1 MSDTICNSEFTGVLA
16 DRLRNLR
23 KSKRLS
29 WDKLAEALKD
39 KYKIKINRDT
49 LKFYEAKGDHS
60 KAGNNRAMKAE
71 YLYCLADFY
80 GVSVDYLLGITDDP
94 KPKSSVI
101 DDLGL
106 PISVCDMLL
115 EHNKAESLQRRGLE
129 ALCETGA
136 FFDLCE
142 KIGIL
147 CEAAKPYKPEFPDE
161 SDPQNYR
168 RILDRED
175 KQEEEKRYLVEKGRL
190 TSMNSQIEKVMKGFP
205 DLQKH
210 GQFIYGQEF
219 TDLLKYQVSQLMEKA
234 METIV
239 LNAREE

>member
-1 MSDTICNSEFTGVLA
+1 MPRKTNEEIVSSDRYNMKLP
-16 DRLRNLR
+16 DRLRDLFR
-23 KSKRLS
+23 KTNYTQ
-29 WDKLAEALKD
+29 DQLAEKLGVKRQSISYYCDGSSKPDWEKLGIIA
-39 KYKIKINRDT
+39 KI
-49 LKFYEAKGDHS
+49 F
-60 KAGNNRAMKAE
+60 
-71 YLYCLADFY
+71 
-80 GVSVDYLLGITDDP
+80 GVSSDYLIGITDDP

-147 CEAAKPYKPEFPDE
+147 CESAKPYKPEFPEE

-168 RILDRED
+168 CILGRED
-175 KQEEEKRYLVEKGRL
+175 KQEEEKRNKIETGRL
-190 TSMNSQIEKVMKGFP
+190 ISVNSRIKNDFP

-210 GQFIYGQEF
+210 GQFVYGQEY
-219 TDLLKYQVSQLMEKA
+219 TDLLKYQVSQLLSKA
-234 METIV
+234 MDTIV

>member
-1 MSDTICNSEFTGVLA
+1 MPRKTSEEITDSERYNKKLP
-16 DRLRNLR
+16 DRLRDLFR
-23 KSKRLS
+23 KTNATQ
-29 WDKLAEALKD
+29 DQLAEKLGVKRQSISYYCD
-39 KYKIKINRDT
+39 
-49 LKFYEAKGDHS
+49 GSS
-60 KAGNNRAMKAE
+60 KPDWERLGIIAE
-71 YLYCLADFY
+71 FF
-80 GVSVDYLLGITDDP
+80 GVSSDYLIGITDDP

-147 CEAAKPYKPEFPDE
+147 CEAAKPYKPEFPAK
-161 SDPQNYR
+161 SDPQNFR

-175 KQEEEKRYLVEKGRL
+175 KQEEEKRHLVEKGRL
-190 TSMNSQIEKVMKGFP
+190 NSMNSQIEETMKDFP

-210 GQFIYGQEF
+210 GQFVYGQEF

-234 METIV
+234 METIM

>member
-1 MSDTICNSEFTGVLA
+1 MPRKTNEEIVSSDRYNMKLP
-16 DRLRNLR
+16 DRLRDLFR
-23 KSKRLS
+23 KTNYTQ
-29 WDKLAEALKD
+29 DQLAEKLGVKRQSISYYCDGSSKPDWEKLGIIA
-39 KYKIKINRDT
+39 
-49 LKFYEAKGDHS
+49 KF
-60 KAGNNRAMKAE
+60 
-71 YLYCLADFY
+71 F
-80 GVSVDYLLGITDDP
+80 GVSSDYLIGITDDP

-147 CEAAKPYKPEFPDE
+147 CESAKPYKPEFPEE

-168 RILDRED
+168 RILGRED
-175 KQEEEKRYLVEKGRL
+175 KQEEEKRNKIETGRL
-190 TSMNSQIEKVMKGFP
+190 ISVNSRIKNDFP

-210 GQFIYGQEF
+210 GQFVYGQEY
-219 TDLLKYQVSQLMEKA
+219 TDLLKYQVSQLLSKA
-234 METIV
+234 MDTIV
-239 LNAREE
+239 LNAREG

>member
-1 MSDTICNSEFTGVLA
+1 MPRKTNEEIVSSDRYNMKLP
-16 DRLRNLR
+16 DRLRDLFR
-23 KSKRLS
+23 KTNYTQ
-29 WDKLAEALKD
+29 DQLAEKLGVKRQSISYYCDGSSKPDWEKLGIIA
-39 KYKIKINRDT
+39 
-49 LKFYEAKGDHS
+49 KF
-60 KAGNNRAMKAE
+60 
-71 YLYCLADFY
+71 F
-80 GVSVDYLLGITDDP
+80 GVSSDYLIGITDDP

-147 CEAAKPYKPEFPDE
+147 CESAKPYKPEFPEE

-168 RILDRED
+168 RILGRED
-175 KQEEEKRYLVEKGRL
+175 KQEEEKRNKIETGRL
-190 TSMNSQIEKVMKGFP
+190 ISVNSRIKNDFP

-210 GQFIYGQEF
+210 GQFVYGQEY
-219 TDLLKYQVSQLMEKA
+219 TDLLKYQVSQLLSKA
-234 METIV
+234 MDTIV